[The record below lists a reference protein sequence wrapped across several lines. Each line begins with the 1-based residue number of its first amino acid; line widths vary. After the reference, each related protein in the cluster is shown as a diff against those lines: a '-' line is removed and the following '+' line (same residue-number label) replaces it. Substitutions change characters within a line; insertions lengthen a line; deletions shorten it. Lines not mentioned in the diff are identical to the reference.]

1 MLKSLQIKNA
11 IRDLKI
17 EIEDGIRNQI
27 DMTSKAEEL
36 DSMISEYR
44 SAIELE
50 TKIKNKNTINK
61 ESQIVETKKSFN
73 RALAALLTGRQVA
86 EADKVNMPKV
96 VDAAG
101 QYVASDAPG
110 AGAYLVS
117 EEFLPVEKTNKD
129 YVDLATICRT
139 VNVTKPTGKVPTI
152 DMSQDI
158 ELADFSVDNEAE
170 IAKKSAVFEQ
180 VPYTCKNKGAII
192 PVGLDLV
199 EDADDDVVGVIYELF
214 DVARVKARNK
224 DIVAAATAGA
234 TALTA
239 DFASVELTDAIKTA
253 LHEKLSVAYGKN
265 AKIVC
270 NQTHWAAISKLKDQ
284 NDNYIAQP
292 IVTEPGKYAIDGHE
306 VIVLD
311 NNSGLNKVVV
321 GDFNQILNVQR
332 KGFEVSS
339 DLSSGF
345 KTYSLNVRAVTRYTV
360 VNVAPTAFCTIASA

>member
-1 MLKSLQIKNA
+1 MLKSLELKNLIQDIKIN
-11 IRDLKI
+11 ILN
-17 EIEDGIRNQI
+17 GINQNLNM
-27 DMTSKAEEL
+27 DSEAQEL
-36 DSMISEYR
+36 DSLISEYQQ
-44 SAIELE
+44 ALE
-50 TKIKNKNTINK
+50 SENKIKNKNTVNK
-61 ESQIVETKKSFN
+61 ESKKLETKKSFN

-86 EADKVNMPKV
+86 EQDKVNMPKV

-110 AGAYLVS
+110 AGAYLVG

-158 ELADFSVDNEAE
+158 ELADFAVDNETE

-214 DVARVKARNK
+214 NAARVKARNK

-239 DFASVELTDAIKTA
+239 DLYTFEMVDAIKTA

-270 NQTHWAAISKLKDQ
+270 NQTHWAAISKLKDA

-311 NNSGLNKVVV
+311 NNSGLNKVIV

-360 VNVAPTAFCTIASA
+360 VNVAPAAFCTIASA